1 MANEFNIVRGT
12 NETLTCYLV
21 SEAGTIIDLTGYSA
35 ISLYADKALNAT
47 SPALNKSATGVAPSA
62 GQVVFAFAVAD
73 TSSLATGEYLAE
85 VHATITGGAEYRT
98 IQPFIFR
105 ILQRVKA

>member
-1 MANEFNIVRGT
+1 MANEFEIVRGT
-12 NETLTCYLV
+12 TETLV
-21 SEAGTIIDLTGYSA
+21 AQIRNQGGNIVDLTGYSS

-47 SPALNKSATGVAPSA
+47 SPALTKAASSVNASA
-62 GQVVFAFAVAD
+62 GEVTFAFAVAD

-85 VHATITGGAEYRT
+85 VHATISTTEYRT